1 MKYDFYSFIFHKLL
15 TAVLRLVA
23 PQFRCTVE
31 YCATN
36 FWRPLTVG
44 LTIDSKHLYLEAAI
58 DYDMIQLQLLS
69 VYRLQSS
76 YCIILLIISTE
87 YTCSN

>member
-23 PQFRCTVE
+23 PQLRYTVE

-36 FWRPLTVG
+36 FWWPLTVG
-44 LTIDSKHLYLEAAI
+44 LRIKS
-58 DYDMIQLQLLS
+58 
-69 VYRLQSS
+69 
-76 YCIILLIISTE
+76 
-87 YTCSN
+87 

>member
-23 PQFRCTVE
+23 PQLRCTVE

-36 FWRPLTVG
+36 FWWPLTVG
-44 LTIDSKHLYLEAAI
+44 LTIKSKHLYLEAAI
-58 DYDMIQLQLLS
+58 DYDSTAIAVCVSTSKFLLYYS
-69 VYRLQSS
+69 LDNFNRIYMQ
-76 YCIILLIISTE
+76 
-87 YTCSN
+87 

>member
-23 PQFRCTVE
+23 LQLRYTVE

-36 FWRPLTVG
+36 FWWPLTVG
-44 LTIDSKHLYLEAAI
+44 LTINSKHLYLKAAI
-58 DYDMIQLQLLS
+58 DYD
-69 VYRLQSS
+69 
-76 YCIILLIISTE
+76 STAIAVCVSTSKFLF
-87 YTCSN
+87 YYSLDNFNRICMQ

>member
-1 MKYDFYSFIFHKLL
+1 MKYDIYSFLFHKLL

-23 PQFRCTVE
+23 PQLRCTVE

-44 LTIDSKHLYLEAAI
+44 LNDKE
-58 DYDMIQLQLLS
+58 
-69 VYRLQSS
+69 
-76 YCIILLIISTE
+76 
-87 YTCSN
+87 